1 MKKLVIIMAAIA
13 LISGIASCMRSDKS
27 DAERA
32 RQDSINQVLGDS
44 LATALAEKDS
54 LMALMT
60 DINDGLSE
68 IKNIENIV
76 AQGNIGAETPDK
88 RAQLRD
94 DIILIKQSIEK
105 RKERLAQLEA
115 KLSKSNNY
123 NSEMQKTIESLKQQL
138 QDQQA
143 NIESLTKQLEAA
155 HVQISNLNTRVDSLK
170 HQNEAETAA
179 KVEAQKQAEQLTVE
193 LNTCYYV
200 VGSKKELKENKI
212 IETGFLRKTKILE
225 KDFEKSYFTRA
236 DKRTLNEIQ
245 LHNKKAQVMS
255 KHPQGSYSI
264 EKDEKG
270 LKTLRILDQKR
281 FWELSNYLI
290 VKVG

>member
-1 MKKLVIIMAAIA
+1 
-13 LISGIASCMRSDKS
+13 MRNDKS
-27 DAERA
+27 EAEQA
-32 RQDSINQVLGDS
+32 RQDSINRVLGDS

-60 DINDGLSE
+60 DINEGLTE
-68 IKNIENIV
+68 IKNIESIV
-76 AQGNIGAETPDK
+76 SQSNIGAETPDRK
-88 RAQLRD
+88 AQLRE

-123 NSEMQKTIESLKQQL
+123 SAEMQKTIESMKQQIL
-138 QDQQA
+138 DQQQS
-143 NIESLTKQLEAA
+143 IENLTKQLEAA
-155 HVQISNLNTRVDSLK
+155 HVQITNLNTRVDSLK
-170 HQNEAETAA
+170 HQNEVETAA
-179 KVEAQKQAEQLTVE
+179 KVEAQQQAEQLTNE

-212 IETGFLRKTKILE
+212 IETGFLRKTKIME

-255 KHPQGSYSI
+255 KHPQGTYSI
-264 EKDEKG
+264 EQDGNG
-270 LKTLRILDQKR
+270 LKTLKILDQTR

>member
-123 NSEMQKTIESLKQQL
+123 NSEMQKTIESLKKQL
-138 QDQQA
+138 EDQQA
-143 NIESLTKQLEAA
+143 SIESLTKQLEAA

-179 KVEAQKQAEQLTVE
+179 KVEAQKQAEQLTIE

-264 EKDEKG
+264 ENDEKG